1 MELRTVNVT
10 RYIMPLREGGSLP
23 ALAEAD
29 DSFKYVVKFRGAGH
43 GTKAL
48 IAELIGGEVARVLGF
63 RVPELVFL
71 NLDEAFGRSEGDEEI
86 QDLLQGS
93 RGLNMG
99 LHFLSGALPFDP
111 VVTEVDEKLAS
122 QVVWLDA
129 LLTNVDRTVKN
140 TNMLMWH
147 KELWLIDHGAS
158 LFFHHS
164 WVNWHKH
171 ALSSFTQVKDHA
183 LLPLAGKLDEVD
195 AEFRKL
201 LTSEKIREIVDLIP
215 DSWIEWRDKDETPQ
229 DIRDIYYRF
238 LKERIEHSEIFVKE
252 AQHARKASEK
262 IREIVD
268 LIPDSWIEWRDKDE
282 TPQDIRDIYYRFLKE
297 RIEHSEIFVKEAQHA
312 RKAYL

>member
-48 IAELIGGEVARVLGF
+48 IAELIGGEVARVLGY
-63 RVPELVFL
+63 
-71 NLDEAFGRSEGDEEI
+71 
-86 QDLLQGS
+86 
-93 RGLNMG
+93 
-99 LHFLSGALPFDP
+99 
-111 VVTEVDEKLAS
+111 
-122 QVVWLDA
+122 
-129 LLTNVDRTVKN
+129 RTVKN

-183 LLPLAGKLDEVD
+183 LLPLASKLDEVD

-252 AQHARKASEK
+252 AQHARKA
-262 IREIVD
+262 
-268 LIPDSWIEWRDKDE
+268 
-282 TPQDIRDIYYRFLKE
+282 
-297 RIEHSEIFVKEAQHA
+297 
-312 RKAYL
+312 YL